1 LRHTAKEITTSSKCG
16 SAQIVEE
23 LTHIQVVQTVQP
35 VALVNSRTNCK
46 QDWVSKLK
54 ITQKLCV
61 SIGGHCWKPR
71 GANYSTTQPDGSP
84 RFRECKHCGRKEDLK
99 LKGVKGKERWSN
111 GQHGYSK
118 EDWKNIQEG
127 MK

>member
-1 LRHTAKEITTSSKCG
+1 MGQANLFGETIKVPEVMPA
-16 SAQIVEE
+16 
-23 LTHIQVVQTVQP
+23 TVW
-35 VALVNSRTNCK
+35 K
-46 QDWVSKLK
+46 GG
-54 ITQKLCV
+54 KLCV